1 MASVKKVIT
10 DFIQDTYKIKFDV
23 LGEYATFGIRGA
35 VPDNDGDL
43 IDTKNEFNKYD
54 DSIGWITANERY
66 IVKGTVEPGRKYT
79 ITPMNSNGVFYL
91 KNGLYVMT
99 RAKHF
104 GNDAFNL
111 NRKYPKGLL
120 EGYRDTKRL
129 GKNPF
134 DIDPNAKIWTD
145 ATGVDNHAGGNNPN
159 NIDGQSAGCQVILG
173 DWNSDAWKNY
183 KKPLYASK
191 QREFL
196 YCLLG
201 YSDIKIA
208 IEA

>member
-10 DFIQDTYKIKFDV
+10 DFIQDTYRIKLDI
-23 LGEYATFGIRGA
+23 LGEYASFGIRGA
-35 VPDNDGDL
+35 VPDGHGDL
-43 IDTKNEFNKYD
+43 MNTKNEFNKYD

-66 IVKGTVEPGRKYT
+66 IVKGTVEPGKKYT
-79 ITPMNSNGVFYL
+79 VAPMNPNGAFYL

-134 DIDPNAKIWTD
+134 YIDPNAKIWTD
-145 ATGVDNHAGGNNPN
+145 GTGIDVHAMGNNIN
-159 NIDGQSAGCQVILG
+159 DIAGQSAGCQGTLG
-173 DWNSDAWKNY
+173 DWNSDAWKGY
-183 KKPLYASK
+183 KNPLYASK
-191 QREFL
+191 QKEFL
-196 YCLLG
+196 YCLFD
-201 YSDIKIA
+201 YSEIK
-208 IEA
+208 ENYEK